1 MTQVKSGD
9 TVRVH
14 YTGTLEDGSRFD
26 SSVGGD
32 PLEVTLG
39 AGSLIPGFESAL
51 MGMAAGDSKTITI
64 PSGEAYGAYDESR
77 VQEVERARIPDEIE
91 LEIGRQLQAV
101 VGDGQTLN
109 MTVVAMSEETVTMD
123 LNHPLAGEDLT
134 FVLELVE
141 IV

>member
-1 MTQVKSGD
+1 MAEAKSGD

-39 AGSLIPGFESAL
+39 QGRVIPGFESAL
-51 MGMAAGDSKTITI
+51 IGMAAGDSKTVTI
-64 PSGEAYGAYDESR
+64 PSGEAYGPYDDRR
-77 VQEVERARIPDEIE
+77 VQEVERARIPDEIP
-91 LEIGRQLQAV
+91 LEVGRQLQAV
-101 VGDGQTLN
+101 GGDGQAIA
-109 MTVVAMSEETVTMD
+109 MTVIALTEDSVTMD

-134 FVLELVE
+134 FELELVE